1 MNKNHTSPRNSQ
13 PRTTQPAPQ
22 RQHQRG
28 AWGLS
33 LVIHLAAL
41 LLAGLIWQ
49 SLPQPGPSKTIR
61 TGGIVLAQDQGSQET
76 EYFDEQDLAA
86 VAQGSSS
93 AQPSNSSDNLQ
104 AQNPDSAVNESA
116 VSLANLQLPGQERSR
131 TSPSQVAL
139 GDPLATTKLS
149 SQLPADRVSET
160 FLEAERKRL
169 QARKPVGP
177 VGKVSLFGSEAAE
190 GRSFVFVIDR
200 SKSMGGQGLNALVAA
215 QQQLQVALAGLLET
229 HRFQIVAYNDKRVYF
244 HPKVMVRV
252 TQGNEARINEFFG
265 NLLAVGGTDHEMAV
279 LSGLRFKPDA
289 LFLLTDGG
297 HPDLTAGQLTQI
309 RKRAAGRT
317 TIHTIQF
324 GLGPLSGDTNFM
336 QRLAQQNGG
345 HFHYVNVRP

>member
-1 MNKNHTSPRNSQ
+1 MAITHQPRNQAPDSVE
-13 PRTTQPAPQ
+13 PAPNRQ
-22 RQHQRG
+22 RQRG

-33 LVIHLAAL
+33 LAIHLGAL
-41 LLAGLIWQ
+41 VLIGLIWQ
-49 SLPQPGPSKTIR
+49 SLPTPVPPETVRS
-61 TGGIVLAQDQGSQET
+61 GGIVLAENSANQST
-76 EYFDEQDLAA
+76 EYFDEQDISQQARGIESEHQNNEARTLSATTLSPSTNTSAA
-86 VAQGSSS
+86 
-93 AQPSNSSDNLQ
+93 
-104 AQNPDSAVNESA
+104 
-116 VSLANLQLPGQERSR
+116 SLSNLQLPGQEAGQRS
-131 TSPSQVAL
+131 PANVAL
-139 GDPLATTKLS
+139 GDPLAKSKIS
-149 SQLPADRVSET
+149 SSLPADAISEQ
-160 FLEAERKRL
+160 FLREERERL

-177 VGKVSLFGSEAAE
+177 IGQVSLFGSEAAQ

-215 QQQLQVALAGLLET
+215 QRQFQAALAGLLET

-252 TQGNEARINEFFG
+252 TTGHESRVNEFFG

-279 LSGLRFKPDA
+279 LSGLRFKPDV

-297 HPDLTAGQLTQI
+297 YPDLTAGQLTQI
-309 RKRAAGRT
+309 RRRADGQT

-324 GLGPLSGDTNFM
+324 GLGPQSEETNFM